1 MKVKMT
7 SNVFAT
13 DGRVIRMGEEV
24 QTTKQKKGAIS
35 SWPVTGVQPRML
47 VVSSLRL
54 HSYNQTTTIYGAA

>member
-24 QTTKQKKGAIS
+24 QATK
-35 SWPVTGVQPRML
+35 
-47 VVSSLRL
+47 LRECFKE
-54 HSYNQTTTIYGAA
+54 I